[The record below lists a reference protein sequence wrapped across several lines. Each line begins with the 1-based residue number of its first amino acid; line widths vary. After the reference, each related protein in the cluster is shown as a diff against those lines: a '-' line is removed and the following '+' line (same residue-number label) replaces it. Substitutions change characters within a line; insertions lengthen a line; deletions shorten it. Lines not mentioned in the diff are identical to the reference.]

1 MRTFQRIKGRVQR
14 AIEARRTFAR
24 IAIFNHIPKTAG
36 MSFHQFIKDNLPN
49 NSVLDFYTLDNRD
62 RLVEYAAQ
70 PQSRYAA
77 IVGHLPFSHFVNLPL
92 PATPSHITV
101 LREPVARLISYY
113 YYIRTSESHYLH
125 DWVVNEDVSIQA
137 FFEAKP
143 TMEIDNLHL
152 RFLCSTDCSNVPI
165 GGCTRDML
173 EEAKDNLKNRFAVV
187 GLQEYFPQT
196 LDLTART
203 MGWSNVTN
211 PEINRAPEKSK
222 SAEKDVKVI
231 ELIRSLNE
239 LDIELYDFGK
249 ELFFEHCRRL
259 GIVGV

>member
-1 MRTFQRIKGRVQR
+1 MRHTLNRIKGRLQR
-14 AIEARRTFAR
+14 EIESRRSFDR
-24 IAIFNHIPKTAG
+24 VAIFNHIPKTAG
-36 MSFHQFIKDNLPN
+36 MSFHQFIKDNLPS

-62 RLVEYAAQ
+62 RLVEYASQ

-77 IVGHLPFSHFVNLPL
+77 IVGHLPFSFFVNLTL
-92 PATPSHITV
+92 PAKALHITV

-125 DWVVNEDVSIQA
+125 DWVVNEDISPQA
-137 FFEAKP
+137 FFESKP

-165 GGCTRDML
+165 GGCTREML

-187 GLQEYFPQT
+187 GLQEYFPQS
-196 LDLTART
+196 LELTARV
-203 MGWSNVTN
+203 MGWKNITN

-222 SAEKDVKVI
+222 AAEKDAQTI
-231 ELIRSLNE
+231 ELIRSMNE
-239 LDIELYDFGK
+239 LDIELYEYGQ
-249 ELFFEHCRRL
+249 ELFVKKCAEL
-259 GIVGV
+259 GIKL